1 MRISDWSSDVCS
13 SDLVLAI
20 FITGLGIF
28 TGVASLVLNRFP
40 PFFTPPYFLALTVTE
55 SLVFGAMV
63 AWAIRRR
70 RATDWHRRLMIG
82 AMIVILD
89 TARGRLLPMPLLI
102 GWSDIPVGRVLLG
115 VVGS

>member
-63 AWAIRRR
+63 AWATRRG
-70 RATDWHRRLMIG
+70 RATDWPRRLTLG
-82 AMIVILD
+82 ATTRHPD
-89 TARGRLLPMPLLI
+89 PSPGGLLPLPLMQA
-102 GWSDIPVGRVLLG
+102 WSDFQLGRGKPRIP
-115 VVGS
+115 